1 MVPIPFIVLALN
13 IMTVASAGNTARGSG
28 LAAGTSAKSSLLK
41 NNPNTRSRIFP
52 PAETLQLR
60 GYDTNMLQYRM
71 EAGICWG
78 EVHHI
83 IRGVT
88 ALYKSRYFLLKCDDL
103 ILAVDNI

>member
-1 MVPIPFIVLALN
+1 
-13 IMTVASAGNTARGSG
+13 MTAGNTARGSG
-28 LAAGTSAKSSLLK
+28 LAAGTIAKSSLLK

-78 EVHHI
+78 EVHHS
-83 IRGVT
+83 IRGVALAVVT